1 VADSSAIKD
10 GLRNWKQGD
19 VVRPAP
25 FIFVADGS
33 APATPTSIAVVDADP
48 GEGWRSIETD
58 AAGIVVISQTCDIV
72 SKNPDEA
79 PFVVFAALTALS
91 GSIQKSAAKGDR
103 PRYVPI
109 PQLGDEWFADLDKL
123 VTVEKGALV
132 DIEHEHGV
140 LGTKEEADFGEKVAR
155 KFGRFAFPD
164 DVSLSLRSVTKR
176 IKDRHDSDTSSEGR
190 LLQMIE
196 EVRLR
201 GRPSWSVNSGLE
213 VDVIFILKAAELMRP
228 GPDEPPLE
236 PSAST
241 GAWYSAAKRKPPD
254 IAQRIH
260 NSSDAADISWLWDRL
275 GDAWAELCEPLGVVS
290 SVTAYVI
297 CADDM
302 TVSEYWDTQSADLDY
317 LSLRDR
323 SLPS

>member
-1 VADSSAIKD
+1 M
-10 GLRNWKQGD
+10 
-19 VVRPAP
+19 
-25 FIFVADGS
+25 
-33 APATPTSIAVVDADP
+33 
-48 GEGWRSIETD
+48 
-58 AAGIVVISQTCDIV
+58 
-72 SKNPDEA
+72 
-79 PFVVFAALTALS
+79 
-91 GSIQKSAAKGDR
+91 
-103 PRYVPI
+103 PI
-109 PQLGDEWFADLDKL
+109 PQLGGEWFADLDKI

-176 IKDRHDSDTSSEGR
+176 IQDRHDSDTSSEGR

-201 GRPSWSVNSGLE
+201 GRPSWSVDSGLE

-241 GAWYSAAKRKPPD
+241 GAWYSAAKRTPPD

-290 SVTAYVI
+290 SVTAYVVG
-297 CADDM
+297 ADDM
-302 TVSEYWDTQSADLDY
+302 TVSEYWDTQSADLEY

-323 SLPS
+323 SLRV